1 MFFRPC
7 SSELVS
13 RAEREPPTLCWLYL
27 CSSSRSSSRSKIS
40 SSSSEAA
47 VAVAVGGGGGGVRLN
62 HCLGAMVVVGGGLW
76 WLVVVGGVSVVLPA
90 IFDFLKQTWQTSGVV
105 S

>member
-1 MFFRPC
+1 M
-7 SSELVS
+7 
-13 RAEREPPTLCWLYL
+13 CWLYL

-62 HCLGAMVVVGGGLW
+62 HCLGAMVVVGGGW
-76 WLVVVGGVSVVLPA
+76 WCFGGFAS
-90 IFDFLKQTWQTSGVV
+90 DFRFLETDLADLGSGLLN
-105 S
+105 